1 MKKELIT
8 RLLNVALRG
17 LSMGSRLILIFALAK
32 YLTPAE
38 LGLFGLM
45 LATVSFSVLV
55 VGADY
60 YTYSQR
66 ELLARPPEK
75 WHFVIQ
81 HQIKAQFL
89 LYAILLPAQLL
100 IFLFGLMDWQYAL
113 WFFALLLL
121 EHIAQEINRLL
132 VAMHRQLAA
141 SWVLFIRMGSW
152 VLVVIPLMF
161 FFEEYRT
168 LTSIYTAWMIGS
180 ALAILIGLYKIRQ
193 TLPIWEKVQV
203 DYSWLKKGFKVGG
216 LFLLATLC
224 FKGLLTFDRY
234 AVEALSS
241 LETLGVYV
249 FYIGIVMGAYNFLDP
264 AVFSFLY
271 PRMLQSYQMKEKDRY
286 QKTFKELTLSTV
298 LISILLAAVI
308 WFVTPLLIQWVDKPI
323 YSTYINSL
331 GLLIAA
337 GFVYAIGYVPH
348 YALYAMKSDRWIVAS
363 HVTALIMFFVSL
375 ALFKLD
381 NGIETVALALL
392 LAFSCMAM
400 LKLVGCMMN
409 KTDSNF
415 TKVVI

>member
-1 MKKELIT
+1 VKKELIT
-8 RLLNVALRG
+8 RLLNIALRG

-38 LGLFGLM
+38 VGLFGLM
-45 LATVSFSVLV
+45 LATVSFSVLI

-66 ELLARPPEK
+66 ELLARPKEE
-75 WHFVIQ
+75 WSFVIQ
-81 HQIKAQFL
+81 HQMKAQFL
-89 LYAILLPAQLL
+89 LYAVLLPLQLVV
-100 IFLFGLMDWQYAL
+100 FVFGLMDWKYAL

-121 EHIAQEINRLL
+121 EHVAQEINRLL

-141 SWVLFIRMGSW
+141 SGILFIRMGSW